1 MASVLVV
8 EDDADIQF
16 MISFLLKKAGHAV
29 RTADDGHMALE
40 KWAEE
45 RPDLVILD
53 WMMPGLTGP
62 EVCARI
68 RGMPGGQDVAVLML
82 TAKSEKDDV
91 TEAFAAGV
99 DDYMTKPF
107 SPRELPDRVEA
118 LLARVAQSRL

>member
-8 EDDADIQF
+8 EDDSDIQF
-16 MISFLLKKAGHAV
+16 MISFLLKKAGHQV
-29 RTADDGHMALE
+29 RTADDGQAALQ

-62 EVCARI
+62 EVCSRMRAL
-68 RGMPGGQDVAVLML
+68 PGGQDVAVLML

-107 SPRELPDRVEA
+107 SPKELPERVAALLDRVSQT
-118 LLARVAQSRL
+118 R

>member
-8 EDDADIQF
+8 EDDSDIQF
-16 MISFLLKKAGHAV
+16 MISFLLKKAGHQV
-29 RTADDGHMALE
+29 RTADDGHAALQ

-62 EVCARI
+62 EVCGRI
-68 RGMPGGQDVAVLML
+68 RALPGGQDVAVLML

-107 SPRELPDRVEA
+107 SPKELPDRVAA
-118 LLARVAQSRL
+118 LLDRVSQAR